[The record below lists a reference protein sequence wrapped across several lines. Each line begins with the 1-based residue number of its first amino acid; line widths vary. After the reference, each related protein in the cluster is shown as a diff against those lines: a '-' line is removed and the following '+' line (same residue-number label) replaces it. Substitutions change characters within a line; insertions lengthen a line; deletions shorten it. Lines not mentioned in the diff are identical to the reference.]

1 MVGEDWLGNKTAD
14 EMLDHDCATG
24 RCTNGFIEAL
34 LFKELR
40 LRIGPLYKPQVHPL
54 SIHPPTRTNSNQ
66 GAFREPG
73 RGVVLSEQQAGW
85 SSIEQFAD
93 L

>member
-1 MVGEDWLGNKTAD
+1 MVAKDRLGDKTVD
-14 EMLDHDCATG
+14 ETPNHDCATG
-24 RCTNGFIEAL
+24 RCTIGRIKAF
-34 LFKELR
+34 LFKGPG

-54 SIHPPTRTNSNQ
+54 SSHPLTRTNSNQ

-73 RGVVLSEQQAGW
+73 RGMVLSEQRARR